1 MMKRFFLFTL
11 ALLFVVAA
19 NAQTDSVNYNCF
31 NNTEVRIL
39 LPSNFFLTGDK
50 VEAEIV
56 LIQNDSNSKAEASIK
71 EGKTIAFNNGK
82 ANYTTIAF
90 GEGKHEIEGYV
101 SYFVGDKYKRLPFRK
116 EYTVYNA
123 AANISAVRMNVLYI
137 GIENPIAISVPGYPA
152 NKIAVSIANGELV
165 KQEDNTYIAKV
176 YKGKEAR
183 ISVALKTDDGK
194 SKNLGT
200 SIFRVLHPPKLYPI
214 LGNLQNGEEVDTTS
228 IKTQIKGAASRLALT
243 TGASFPF
250 TGLNFNVGSYTL
262 TLYKANGTNP
272 KSITISGEVLNQE
285 AVNLINTI
293 SSGDKIIID
302 AIKVAAPDEAWSTM
316 PFVITV
322 K

>member
-1 MMKRFFLFTL
+1 MKRFFLT
-11 ALLFVVAA
+11 ALSSLFVFGAF
-19 NAQTDSVNYNCF
+19 AQIDSINYNCF
-31 NNTEVRIL
+31 NNTEVRVL
-39 LPSNFFLTGDK
+39 LPSNFYMNGDK

-71 EGKTIAFNNGK
+71 EGKTITFNKGK

-123 AANISAVRMNVLYI
+123 AANITAVRMNVLYI
-137 GIENPIAISVPGYPA
+137 GIENPITVTVPGYPA
-152 NKIAVSIANGELV
+152 NKVVVTIANGELV
-165 KQEDNTYIAKV
+165 KDEDNNYIAKV

-183 ISVALKTDDGK
+183 ISVSLKTDNGK
-194 SKNLGT
+194 SKSLGT
-200 SIFRVLHPPKLYPI
+200 STFRILHPPKLYPI
-214 LGNLQNGEEVDTTS
+214 LGNLQNGEQVDSAS
-228 IKTQIKGAASRLALT
+228 IVTQIKGAASRLALT

-250 TGLNFNVGSYTL
+250 TGLNFKVGSYTL